1 MQQQQ
6 QQQQQEDQLNH
17 NRALWFN
24 GMDEYYRIT
33 NEWNDSIE
41 VQERRERRN
50 GIINNTPGYHRGNEI
65 HHLRSIQIYDRNDWE
80 ALFGNE
86 ILNPVIREYAQE
98 SMNWAQDDDRRVLP
112 FAGQLE
118 VSLLMQ
124 DNYRPGVHAAIF
136 FVYLTPHRKFHDGHM
151 IQIEFSEGSNT
162 HQNIDRLFDTNTHA
176 IVSQA
181 SQYQMLGFLADDHEA
196 MDLLYSCFMD
206 DEFNPRRYSY
216 AVVVPRPDD
225 ENFDNGE
232 EEYEYIVDPNAN
244 NEHCCHDELYHDERP
259 RPRPRPQRLQLEDDV
274 ADEVVAVAA
283 VAAIPPPPPPVND
296 IAAIFH
302 RNLELYD
309 QNINNANDE
318 YYINNII
325 NYDEDQQQ
333 QDIPPQRNIMQYIY
347 NGDDDGDHED
357 EDNGVRG

>member
-1 MQQQQ
+1 M
-6 QQQQQEDQLNH
+6 QQQQEDQLNI
-17 NRALWFN
+17 NRAHWFN
-24 GMDEYYRIT
+24 GMDEYERIT
-33 NEWNDSIE
+33 NEWNNSIE
-41 VQERRERRN
+41 VRERRERRN
-50 GIINNTPGYHRGNEI
+50 GNINNTPGYHRGNEI
-65 HHLRSIQIYDRNDWE
+65 HHLRSIQMYDPIEWA

-124 DNYRPGVHAAIF
+124 DNYRPGIHAAIF
-136 FVYLTPHRKFHDGHM
+136 FVYLTPHRKFRDGHM

-162 HQNIDRLFDTNTHA
+162 HQNINRLFDTNTRA

-181 SQYQMLGFLADDHEA
+181 TQYQMLGFLADDHEA

-206 DEFNPRRYSY
+206 DEFNPQRYSY

-225 ENFDNGE
+225 ENFDNGN

-244 NEHCCHDELYHDERP
+244 NEHRWHDEFYHDERR
-259 RPRPRPQRLQLEDDV
+259 RPRPPRLQLEDD
-274 ADEVVAVAA
+274 DVAA
-283 VAAIPPPPPPVND
+283 EVAPVAAIPPPPPVND

-302 RNLELYD
+302 RNLALYD

-318 YYINNII
+318 YYYINNII
-325 NYDEDQQQ
+325 NYDEDQQPQ
-333 QDIPPQRNIMQYIY
+333 QEIPPQRNIMQYIY
-347 NGDDDGDHED
+347 NGNDDSDHED
-357 EDNGVRG
+357 EDDGVRG

>member
-1 MQQQQ
+1 MQQP
-6 QQQQQEDQLNH
+6 QEDQLNH
-17 NRALWFN
+17 NRALWLN
-24 GMDEYYRIT
+24 GMDEYDRIT

-65 HHLRSIQIYDRNDWE
+65 HHLRSIQMFDPNDWE

-98 SMNWAQDDDRRVLP
+98 SMNWAQDDDRRFLP

-162 HQNIDRLFDTNTHA
+162 HQNIDRLFDTNSHA

-232 EEYEYIVDPNAN
+232 EKYEYIVDPNAN
-244 NEHCCHDELYHDERP
+244 NEHRCHDELYHDERR
-259 RPRPRPQRLQLEDDV
+259 RPRPPRLQLEDD
-274 ADEVVAVAA
+274 DVAA
-283 VAAIPPPPPPVND
+283 EVAPVVAAIPPPPPVND

-302 RNLELYD
+302 RNLALYD

-325 NYDEDQQQ
+325 NYNEDQD
-333 QDIPPQRNIMQYIY
+333 QDQPDIHPQRNIMQYIY

-357 EDNGVRG
+357 ENNGVRG

>member
-1 MQQQQ
+1 M
-6 QQQQQEDQLNH
+6 
-17 NRALWFN
+17 
-24 GMDEYYRIT
+24 
-33 NEWNDSIE
+33 
-41 VQERRERRN
+41 
-50 GIINNTPGYHRGNEI
+50 
-65 HHLRSIQIYDRNDWE
+65 
-80 ALFGNE
+80 
-86 ILNPVIREYAQE
+86 IREYAQE

-181 SQYQMLGFLADDHEA
+181 SQYQILGFLADDHEA

-244 NEHCCHDELYHDERP
+244 NEHRCHDELYHDE

-309 QNINNANDE
+309 QN
-318 YYINNII
+318 
-325 NYDEDQQQ
+325 
-333 QDIPPQRNIMQYIY
+333 PQNPKTPFSVI
-347 NGDDDGDHED
+347 
-357 EDNGVRG
+357 